1 MSIKRIVDTA
11 LWTDPTVVDKYS
23 PEDRYFFLYIL
34 TNPHTTQLGIYS
46 LPKKFIAFEMGYSVE
61 SVMAMLERFQSKYKN
76 IIYSEKTQ
84 EISIIN
90 SLKFSIVKGGKP
102 VEDLLKK
109 EINAIKDP
117 SLIQNTYDHL
127 QDHWAKSNKPFD
139 GTVMKIFKDEME
151 KRKNASLNDN
161 DNDNDNENENED
173 SYHDSYHDSFKVPK
187 QADSKPIRKTKSDKP
202 IRNKHGEYGHVFL
215 TELQLSKLIS
225 DFSKEKIDE
234 YIKRVDEYCQQFNK
248 KYNDCNLTIR
258 SWIKKDADLG
268 ERKPV
273 GKKSE
278 FNNYD
283 QRTYDYGD
291 LERKLLGGG
300 E

>member
-109 EINAIKDP
+109 EINAIKDL
-117 SLIQNTYDHL
+117 SLIQKTYDHL
-127 QDHWAKSNKPFD
+127 QDHWSKSNKPFD

-151 KRKNASLNDN
+151 KRKKASL
-161 DNDNDNENENED
+161 NDNDNENENED
-173 SYHDSYHDSFKVPK
+173 SYHDSYNDSLKAPK
-187 QADSKPIRKTKSDKP
+187 QADYKPIRKTKSDKP
-202 IRNKHGEYGHVFL
+202 IRNKHGEYGHVLL
-215 TELQLSKLIS
+215 TEIQLSKLIT
-225 DFSKEKIDE
+225 DFGKGKTDE
-234 YIKRVDEYCQQFNK
+234 FIKRVDEYCQQTGK
-248 KYNDCNLTIR
+248 KYNDYNLTIR
-258 SWIKKDADLG
+258 SWLNKEILD
-268 ERKPV
+268 KP
-273 GKKSE
+273 KRDE
-278 FNNYD
+278 PLRLLNFEEYD
-283 QRTYDYGD
+283 
-291 LERKLLGGG
+291 E
-300 E
+300 